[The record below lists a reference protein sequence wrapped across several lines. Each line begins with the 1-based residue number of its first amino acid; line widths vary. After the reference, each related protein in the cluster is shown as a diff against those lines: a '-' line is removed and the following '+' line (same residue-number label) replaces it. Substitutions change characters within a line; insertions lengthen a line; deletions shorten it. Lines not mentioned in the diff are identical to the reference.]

1 MRAPSHR
8 AAGEAA
14 RWGRAGKGAC
24 AGVKIL
30 RACGGKAHQGCG
42 APGLGLCDCGG
53 RARGDWICG
62 MRGSRGARELDW
74 WLICPVGRDMAGR
87 FLYSRSRS
95 RRRERAVQSRR
106 IFFQLISALQYRY
119 RVYSVFDTELRFSP
133 CYIGCLDAI

>member
-42 APGLGLCDCGG
+42 APGLGLCDCRG
-53 RARGDWICG
+53 RARGDWI
-62 MRGSRGARELDW
+62 RGILGSEGA
-74 WLICPVGRDMAGR
+74 VGPASWTGG
-87 FLYSRSRS
+87 L
-95 RRRERAVQSRR
+95 
-106 IFFQLISALQYRY
+106 SAR
-119 RVYSVFDTELRFSP
+119 
-133 CYIGCLDAI
+133 